1 MLFPDPFCSASTQL
15 RPSVPG
21 AASTSPPSPPAP
33 PCPFPP
39 LPSAKPRSGTGH
51 GAVAAEQM
59 HLWPQCGV
67 AVRQGWS
74 LCHPFILL
82 NTVGGWCSG
91 PSYSRRVTVSTLNKL
106 EVGGAQPS
114 LVFQNSTNQEAG
126 WVGEL
131 GMWVVVGGVL
141 VEILIVRQAKKL
153 EDLAV
158 QKLLSNVLVS
168 SPMRWKSEI

>member
-1 MLFPDPFCSASTQL
+1 MS
-15 RPSVPG
+15 
-21 AASTSPPSPPAP
+21 
-33 PCPFPP
+33 
-39 LPSAKPRSGTGH
+39 
-51 GAVAAEQM
+51 
-59 HLWPQCGV
+59 
-67 AVRQGWS
+67 
-74 LCHPFILL
+74 
-82 NTVGGWCSG
+82 
-91 PSYSRRVTVSTLNKL
+91 VSTLNKL

-126 WVGEL
+126 WVGEF
-131 GMWVVVGGVL
+131 GMWVVVCGVV

>member
-1 MLFPDPFCSASTQL
+1 M
-15 RPSVPG
+15 PG
-21 AASTSPPSPPAP
+21 AASTSPSPPPAP

-39 LPSAKPRSGTGH
+39 LTSAKPRSGTGH

-59 HLWPQCGV
+59 PRPQCGV

-82 NTVGGWCSG
+82 YTVGGCSG
-91 PSYSRRVTVSTLNKL
+91 PPCSRRVTVSTLNKL
-106 EVGGAQPS
+106 EVGSAQPS

-126 WVGEL
+126 WVGEF
-131 GMWVVVGGVL
+131 GMWVVVGGVV

-158 QKLLSNVLVS
+158 QKRVA
-168 SPMRWKSEI
+168 